1 MTERSIRLAFV
12 LILSVLACATSDL
25 ALAQP
30 NIEQATTEQ
39 QAAARSAYAQGV
51 EAFGRGDYVA
61 ALAFFETA
69 DNAVSSPNTKLM
81 RARCLAKLG
90 RNADA
95 NAMYDA
101 TLREAALWDDGRY
114 QASADA
120 ATQEQRELA
129 SKLSPDA
136 AGATPAMDATPAS
149 PPATEPAAVAAQAP
163 PAELPASPA
172 PATAPSHAS
181 SRSSVPVLP
190 IVLGAAGGAAIASFA
205 VFGAMS
211 GSQWNKLENACPT
224 DMHCD
229 PSLTSRADRGQTY
242 QTIANVSLG
251 LGAALI
257 ATSATL
263 FVLHW
268 SKGTPEVAVTPTGMR
283 VRGTL

>member
-1 MTERSIRLAFV
+1 MERSIRLAVV
-12 LILSVLACATSDL
+12 LVLSVLACATSNL

-30 NIEQATTEQ
+30 NIAQATTEQ
-39 QAAARSAYAQGV
+39 QAAARSAYAQGI
-51 EAFGRGDYVA
+51 EAFGRGDYA
-61 ALAFFETA
+61 TALAQLEAA

-101 TLREAALWDDGRY
+101 TRREAALWNDGRY
-114 QASADA
+114 QDSADA

-129 SKLSPDA
+129 SKLSSDA
-136 AGATPAMDATPAS
+136 TGAPPAMDAVPAS
-149 PPATEPAAVAAQAP
+149 TPATEPAPVAAQAP
-163 PAELPASPA
+163 PAELPASAAPA
-172 PATAPSHAS
+172 PAPARAS

-190 IVLGAAGGAAIASFA
+190 IVLGAAGGVAIGSFA

-211 GSQWNKLENACPT
+211 GSQWNKLENACTT

-229 PSLTSRADRGQTY
+229 PSLSSRADRGRTY

-251 LGAALI
+251 VGAALI

-263 FVLHW
+263 FILHW
-268 SKGTPEVAVTPTGMR
+268 SKDTPEVAVTPTGMR

>member
-1 MTERSIRLAFV
+1 MERSIRLAIV
-12 LILSVLACATSDL
+12 LILALLACATSDL

-39 QAAARSAYAQGV
+39 QAAARSAYAHGV
-51 EAFGRGDYVA
+51 KAFDRGDYST
-61 ALAFFETA
+61 ALVQFDAA
-69 DNAVSSPNTKLM
+69 DNAVSSPNAKLM

-90 RNADA
+90 RTADA

-114 QASADA
+114 QGSADA

-136 AGATPAMDATPAS
+136 PGETPVIDAAPAS
-149 PPATEPAAVAAQAP
+149 PPATEPAPIALQAS

-172 PATAPSHAS
+172 PATAPLHAS

-190 IVLGAAGGAAIASFA
+190 IVLGAAGGVAIASFA

-211 GSQWNKLENACPT
+211 ASQWNKLENACPT
-224 DMHCD
+224 DHCD
-229 PSLTSRADRGQTY
+229 PSLASRADRGQTY

-263 FVLHW
+263 FILHY
-268 SKGTPEVAVTPTGMR
+268 SKSTTEVAVTPTGMR